1 MKLIAKTL
9 LWILGWKVKNSLPKD
24 LKKCVIIAAPHT
36 SNFDFFIGRI
46 AYFYTGIKTYF
57 LIKKESFNFIMGP
70 MLVAAGGIPVDR
82 SKNTH
87 LVERLVE
94 MFKNND
100 SFFITI
106 APEGTRKLT
115 NKWRK
120 GFYHIALKANIPIAL
135 SYIDYKKKEG
145 GYGPIIT
152 PSGNYEEDL
161 KIIQDFYRNITPK
174 YPKKSNLTI
183 QKEAPIKF
191 EKSTKK
197 LKDQYCCKR

>member
-1 MKLIAKTL
+1 MKLITKLL

-46 AYFYTGIKTYF
+46 AFFYTGIKTYF

-82 SKNTH
+82 NKNTH
-87 LVERLVE
+87 LVERLAN
-94 MFKNND
+94 MFETND

-106 APEGTRKLT
+106 TPEGTRKLT

-120 GFYHIALKANIPIAL
+120 GFYHIALKANVPIVL
-135 SYIDYKKKEG
+135 SYVDYKKKEG

-152 PSGNYEEDL
+152 PSGNYEADL
-161 KIIQDFYRNITPK
+161 KIIQNFYRTIVPR
-174 YPKKSNLTI
+174 YPEKSNLTP
-183 QKEAPIKF
+183 KTTAPLLS
-191 EKSTKK
+191 EKSIKELTR
-197 LKDQYCCKR
+197 QYCCRR